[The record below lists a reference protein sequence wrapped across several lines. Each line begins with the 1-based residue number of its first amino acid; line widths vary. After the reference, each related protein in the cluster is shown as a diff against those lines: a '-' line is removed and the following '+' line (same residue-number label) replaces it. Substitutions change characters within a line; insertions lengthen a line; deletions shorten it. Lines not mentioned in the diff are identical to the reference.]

1 MIKNTIILFLHQDDM
16 IHINVYAP
24 NNKASKYMKKNL
36 IELQRKNRQNYNYT
50 KDFNKSLNN

>member
-1 MIKNTIILFLHQDDM
+1 M

-50 KDFNKSLNN
+50 KDFNKSLNNW